1 MATTLLAAPLAR
13 LDGRTPGDGADAS
26 VSVSDRAHRPPGE
39 ERLMDDL
46 PTRSVFGVRCEEEGI
61 VTGIPDM
68 QYLVLHRDQ
77 GKFFFGKL
85 FFSGSP

>member
-1 MATTLLAAPLAR
+1 
-13 LDGRTPGDGADAS
+13 
-26 VSVSDRAHRPPGE
+26 
-39 ERLMDDL
+39 MDDL

-77 GKFFFGKL
+77 GKLFLEPL
-85 FFSGSP
+85 FFLEAKDQSHPFHGPRRVCPHGRRPHAWQT